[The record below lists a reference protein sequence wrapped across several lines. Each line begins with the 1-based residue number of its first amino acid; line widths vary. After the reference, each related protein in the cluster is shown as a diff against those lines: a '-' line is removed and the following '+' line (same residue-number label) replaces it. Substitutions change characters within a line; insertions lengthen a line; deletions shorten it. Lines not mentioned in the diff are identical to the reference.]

1 MASQSGRPSY
11 DSPSDKAF
19 ARRTA
24 DVQYLAI
31 MRHSLLTNTE
41 LQGLDRDQLVARFAG
56 PNGDAASAT
65 ALADALDLALASV
78 DASGLESHPLDV
90 AEVLRHLNVDRQ
102 TITAALLV
110 SAYLA
115 RQIDERALKERF
127 GDSIARLT
135 VNVAALVSR
144 RFEAPVGRPEQA
156 ERLRRM
162 LMAMVDDVRA
172 VLIKLAYRVQHL
184 RLTVKEPDDGARVLA
199 QETLDVIAP
208 LANRLGVGQLKWEME
223 DLALRILEPETYR
236 EIAKGL
242 EENRTERETYV
253 ERFAHTLRDRLAEAG
268 IQARVFGRPKHIYSI
283 WKKMQRKQ
291 TSLDELYDL
300 RATRVIVDELATC
313 YTVLGIVHNDWR
325 HLPSEFDDYIANPK
339 DNGYQSLHTAVVGP
353 EGKVVEVQIR
363 TREMDDFAELG
374 VAAHWRYKEGG
385 REDQALNRA
394 ISSLRQLLEAAD
406 NSDQNLLDE
415 IQSEPL
421 HQRVFV
427 LTPQGEVMDLT
438 QGATPLDFA
447 YAVHTEVGHRCRGA
461 KVDGHIVPLT
471 YKLKSGERVEVLTT
485 REGAPSRDWLNPN
498 LGYLNTARARSKV
511 RTWFR
516 QQHQDEHLATGKHLI
531 DRECQRLGCGS
542 NLDRNAL
549 AEAMKFQTFDELLIA
564 LGAGDITT
572 NQIAGRL
579 SQQLREQRQAEK
591 ARAEQAAPPQ
601 PAEPRREE
609 RIQDDEIRI
618 RGVGGLLTSRARCCN
633 PQPGDPI
640 VGFITRGAGVS
651 VHRSDCVNIL
661 RMPEEKRGRLIPV
674 SWGDEPER
682 EPITLELEAHDRAG
696 LLGEVGNAFS
706 ASGINLLR
714 VNTRTDP
721 NDRSVHMELE
731 AEITDLGE
739 LSTLFDRLQSLGSVQ
754 SVRRIP
760 NPSA

>member
-1 MASQSGRPSY
+1 
-11 DSPSDKAF
+11 
-19 ARRTA
+19 
-24 DVQYLAI
+24 
-31 MRHSLLTNTE
+31 MRHSLLTTTD
-41 LQGLDRDQLVARFAG
+41 LQGLDRAQLVAHFAE
-56 PNGDAASAT
+56 PNGDAAST
-65 ALADALDLALASV
+65 RKLTDALGLAIASV
-78 DASGLESHPLDV
+78 DDSGLEAHPLDV
-90 AEVLRHLNVDRQ
+90 AETLRHLNVDRQ

-110 SAYLA
+110 SAFLA
-115 RQIDERALKERF
+115 RQINARELQERF
-127 GDSIARLT
+127 GSSIARLT
-135 VNVAALVSR
+135 ANVAELVSR

-172 VLIKLAYRVQHL
+172 VLIKLGYRVQHL
-184 RLTVKEPDDGARVLA
+184 RLAAKEPDDSARVLA

-223 DLALRILEPETYR
+223 DLSLRILEPQTYR

-242 EENRTERETYV
+242 EENRTEREAYV
-253 ERFAHTLRDRLAEAG
+253 ERFARSLRERLAADG
-268 IQARVFGRPKHIYSI
+268 IEARVFGRPKHIYSI
-283 WKKMQRKQ
+283 WKKLQRKQ

-427 LTPQGEVMDLT
+427 LTPQGEVIDLN

-516 QQHQDEHLATGKHLI
+516 QQHQDEHLATGKHLL
-531 DRECQRLGCGS
+531 DRECQRLGCGP
-542 NLDRNAL
+542 NLDRTAL

-572 NQIAGRL
+572 NQIAGRI

-591 ARAEQAAPPQ
+591 ARAEEAAPSRPT
-601 PAEPRREE
+601 EPRREE

-682 EPITLELEAHDRAG
+682 EAITLELEAHDRAG

-706 ASGINLLR
+706 DSGINLLR

-721 NDRSVHMELE
+721 SDRSVLMELE
-731 AEITDLGE
+731 AEISDLGE
-739 LSTLFDRLQSLGSVQ
+739 LSTLFDRLQSLSSVL
-754 SVRRIP
+754 SVRRVP
-760 NPSA
+760 NPSS

>member
-1 MASQSGRPSY
+1 
-11 DSPSDKAF
+11 
-19 ARRTA
+19 
-24 DVQYLAI
+24 
-31 MRHSLLTNTE
+31 MRHSLLTNTD
-41 LQGLDRDQLVARFAG
+41 LQGLDRDALLRHFAG
-56 PNGDAASAT
+56 NQPLDDTTGQQ
-65 ALADALDLALASV
+65 LAEALDLALEAV
-78 DASGLESHPLDV
+78 EAAGLESHPLDV
-90 AEVLRHLNVDRQ
+90 AEILRHLNVDRQ
-102 TITAALLV
+102 TLIATLLV
-110 SAYLA
+110 PVYLA
-115 RQIDERALKERF
+115 SRITPARIETDF
-127 GDSIARLT
+127 GAAIARLT
-135 VNVAALVSR
+135 TNVAALVRR
-144 RFEAPVGRPEQA
+144 RFEAPAGRPEQA

-172 VLIKLAYRVQHL
+172 VLIKLAFRVQHL
-184 RLTVKEPDDGARVLA
+184 RLLVREPDDSARALA

-236 EIAKGL
+236 EIARGL

-253 ERFAHTLRDRLAEAG
+253 EAFAQTLKDRLRAEG
-268 IQARVFGRPKHIYSI
+268 IEARVFGRPKHIYSI
-283 WKKMQRKQ
+283 WKKMQRKR
-291 TSLDELYDL
+291 TSLSELYDL
-300 RATRVIVDELATC
+300 RATRVIVDQLATC

-394 ISSLRQLLEAAD
+394 INSLRQLLEAAD
-406 NSDQNLLDE
+406 NNDQNLLDE

-427 LTPQGEVMDLT
+427 LTPQGEVLDLS

-485 REGAPSRDWLNPN
+485 REGGPSRDWLNPN

-516 QQHQDEHLATGKHLI
+516 QQHQDEHLATGKHLF
-531 DRECQRLGCGS
+531 DRECQRLGCGQD
-542 NLDRNAL
+542 LDRSAL
-549 AEAMKFQTFDELLIA
+549 AEAMKYPTFDELLVA

-572 NQIAGRL
+572 AQIAGRI
-579 SQQLREQRQAEK
+579 SQQMRETRGYKQPETRPAPQR
-591 ARAEQAAPPQ
+591 
-601 PAEPRREE
+601 PRRHDGEAKE
-609 RIQDDEIRI
+609 DDIKI
-618 RGVGGLLTSRARCCN
+618 RGVGGLLTTRARCCN

-640 VGFITRGAGVS
+640 IGFITRGAGVS

-661 RMPEEKRGRLIPV
+661 HLPEEKRGRLIPV
-674 SWGDEPER
+674 SWGEEPER
-682 EPITLELEAHDRAG
+682 EAITLEVDAHDRPG

-706 ASGINLLR
+706 ECGINLLR
-714 VNTRTDP
+714 VNTQTNRD
-721 NDRSVHMELE
+721 DRSVRMELE
-731 AEITDLGE
+731 AEYSDLGE
-739 LSTLFDRLQSLGSVQ
+739 LSNLFDRLQSLSSVQ
-754 SVRRIP
+754 TVRRLPPTAP
-760 NPSA
+760 NA

>member
-1 MASQSGRPSY
+1 
-11 DSPSDKAF
+11 
-19 ARRTA
+19 
-24 DVQYLAI
+24 
-31 MRHSLLTNTE
+31 MRHSLLTNTD
-41 LQGLDRDQLVARFAG
+41 LQGLDRDALLRHFAG
-56 PNGDAASAT
+56 NQSQDDATGLQLAEALDRALEAVDAA
-65 ALADALDLALASV
+65 
-78 DASGLESHPLDV
+78 GLESHPLDV
-90 AEVLRHLNVDRQ
+90 AEILRHLNVDRQ
-102 TITAALLV
+102 TLIATLLV
-110 SAYLA
+110 PVYLA
-115 RQIDERALKERF
+115 DLLKPADLEQRF
-127 GDSIARLT
+127 GAAIARLT
-135 VNVAALVSR
+135 TNVAALVRR
-144 RFEAPVGRPEQA
+144 RFEAPAGRPEQA

-172 VLIKLAYRVQHL
+172 VLIKLAFRVQHL
-184 RLTVKEPDDGARVLA
+184 RLLVREPDDSARALA

-223 DLALRILEPETYR
+223 DLALRILEPDTYR
-236 EIAKGL
+236 EIARGL

-253 ERFAHTLRDRLAEAG
+253 EDFAKTLKDRLQAEG
-268 IQARVFGRPKHIYSI
+268 IEARVFGRPKHIYSI
-283 WKKMQRKQ
+283 WKKMQRKR
-291 TSLDELYDL
+291 TSLSELYDL
-300 RATRVIVDELATC
+300 RATRVIVDQLATC

-394 ISSLRQLLEAAD
+394 INNLRQLLEAAD
-406 NSDQNLLDE
+406 NNDQNLLDE

-427 LTPQGEVMDLT
+427 LTPQGEVLDLS

-485 REGAPSRDWLNPN
+485 REGGPSRDWLNPN

-516 QQHQDEHLATGKHLI
+516 QQHQDEHLATGKHLF
-531 DRECQRLGCGS
+531 DRECHRLGCGQD
-542 NLDRNAL
+542 LDRAAL
-549 AEAMKFQTFDELLIA
+549 AEAMKYQTFDELLVA

-572 NQIAGRL
+572 TQIAGRIA
-579 SQQLREQRQAEK
+579 QQMREARGRELPPSRPEPQR
-591 ARAEQAAPPQ
+591 
-601 PAEPRREE
+601 PRRHDGEAKE
-609 RIQDDEIRI
+609 DDIKI
-618 RGVGGLLTSRARCCN
+618 RGVGGLLTTRARCCN

-640 VGFITRGAGVS
+640 IGFITRGAGVS

-661 RMPEEKRGRLIPV
+661 HMPEEKRGRLIPV
-674 SWGDEPER
+674 SWGEEPER
-682 EPITLELEAHDRAG
+682 EPVTLEVDAHDRPG

-706 ASGINLLR
+706 ECGINLLR
-714 VNTRTDP
+714 VNTQTNRE
-721 NDRSVHMELE
+721 DRSVRMELE
-731 AEITDLGE
+731 AEFSDLGE
-739 LSTLFDRLQSLGSVQ
+739 LSNLFDRLQSLSSVQ
-754 SVRRIP
+754 TVRRLP
-760 NPSA
+760 PTAPT